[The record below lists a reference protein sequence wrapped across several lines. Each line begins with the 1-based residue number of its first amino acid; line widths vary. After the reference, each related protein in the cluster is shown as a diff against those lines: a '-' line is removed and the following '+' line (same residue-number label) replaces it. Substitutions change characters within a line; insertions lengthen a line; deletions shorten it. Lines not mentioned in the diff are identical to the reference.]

1 MVGIENAF
9 GTAVEDAITQ
19 PPVDD
24 PDHAPDAR
32 FGAVPPAQ
40 ACRYRD
46 LVENGAPFVR
56 ADVCGQSLA
65 GFVHDTRLRARGS
78 VLAGRVRRGL
88 ISPFCA
94 AMPSSRLSAMR
105 WARSTNSAAAAGGQT
120 SRAVSANS
128 SSQRSKCGVSIGSGR
143 CAIIGWP
150 W

>member
-1 MVGIENAF
+1 MSSMGTGALELIRRGTRGGVIGAVELDEKLYVAERFDLVELFGERDARMVGIENAF
-9 GTAVEDAITQ
+9 RTAVEDAIAQ
-19 PPVDD
+19 PPIDD

-88 ISPFCA
+88 
-94 AMPSSRLSAMR
+94 
-105 WARSTNSAAAAGGQT
+105 
-120 SRAVSANS
+120 
-128 SSQRSKCGVSIGSGR
+128 
-143 CAIIGWP
+143 
-150 W
+150 